1 MSQTDCGEVREL
13 IPDVGAGRAD
23 PEAAARVESHVA
35 GCSECAGELD
45 LARALFASRA
55 RMPVDVS
62 DTVVRRLRRED
73 GAGTST
79 RPWWGI
85 SAAAVAALALGIG
98 ITSGPGPD
106 SEPYPG
112 VELVVEAEDDE
123 FWLSDDGVLAG
134 APVFETL
141 SDEALAEL
149 LDELT
154 TLQGGQ
160 A

>member
-1 MSQTDCGEVREL
+1 MNQTECGAVRES
-13 IPDVGAGRAD
+13 IPDVIAGRAD
-23 PEAAARVESHVA
+23 DVEAARVESHVA
-35 GCSECAGELD
+35 GCSECAEEMA
-45 LARALFASRA
+45 LARVLFVSRS
-55 RMPVDVS
+55 RIPVDVS
-62 DTVVRRLRRED
+62 GTVVARLRKDVR
-73 GAGTST
+73 APT

-106 SEPYPG
+106 AG
-112 VELVVEAEDDE
+112 LDAGLELVVEAEDDE
-123 FWLSDDGVLAG
+123 FWLSDDGILAG
-134 APVFETL
+134 APVFEAL

-149 LDELT
+149 LDELS